1 MLGWR
6 KLSAWLLVFLL
17 VVASTVLG
25 LDVPPHAQELLIF
38 VTGGFFLGNAAGKF
52 AQAKGSGEPS

>member
-1 MLGWR
+1 VIGWR
-6 KLSAWLLVFLL
+6 KLTAWGLVFLL
-17 VVASTVLG
+17 VLVATILQ
-25 LDVPPHAQELLIF
+25 LDVPPHAKELLVF